1 MNNIIQILK
10 RIGLFLFGVLLVI
23 WGYKVNA
30 ANTEEK
36 AKDEK
41 EKNTKEVEQPIVL
54 PPADEPKAEELPV
67 KEEVKSLTAPAKV
80 SPEKKKTEDVK
91 PKASAT
97 PQTKKSATAVES
109 KKEKENQTEEK
120 KVEEVKQTVIEKA
133 TPEESSGTE

>member
-1 MNNIIQILK
+1 MNNIVQILK
-10 RIGLFLFGVLLVI
+10 KTGLFLFGVLLVI

-36 AKDEK
+36 AKEEK

-54 PPADEPKAEELPV
+54 PPADEPKTEEQPV

-80 SPEKKKTEDVK
+80 STEKKKAEDVK
-91 PKASAT
+91 PKASTT
-97 PQTKKSATAVES
+97 PQTKKASTAVEN
-109 KKEKENQTEEK
+109 KKENQTEEK